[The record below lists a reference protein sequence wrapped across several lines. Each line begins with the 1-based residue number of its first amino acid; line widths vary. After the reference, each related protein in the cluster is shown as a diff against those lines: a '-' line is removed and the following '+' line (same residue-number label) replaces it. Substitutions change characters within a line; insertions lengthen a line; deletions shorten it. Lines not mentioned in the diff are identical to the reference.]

1 MSKKPTKKFN
11 GVDMREVWDYRLSTA
26 VPTIYR
32 RDTWQ
37 VEITSKGPNPKPLAV
52 HDTGIPVEPD
62 DTHDREKISACY
74 EWLYQQRDQFAL
86 PDIEERKPIVK
97 RIHELAA
104 QRAELEQQLEGL
116 K

>member
-32 RDTWQ
+32 QGTWQ
-37 VEITSKGPNPKPLAV
+37 VAIESKGPAREPLEV
-52 HDTGIPVEPD
+52 YDTGIPVEPGD
-62 DTHDREKISACY
+62 IHDREKIAVCF
-74 EWLYQQRDQFAL
+74 EWLYKQRDKYAL
-86 PDIEERKPIVK
+86 PDIEERKPIV
-97 RIHELAA
+97 RALRELD
-104 QRAELEQQLEGL
+104 QKRAELEKSLEEL